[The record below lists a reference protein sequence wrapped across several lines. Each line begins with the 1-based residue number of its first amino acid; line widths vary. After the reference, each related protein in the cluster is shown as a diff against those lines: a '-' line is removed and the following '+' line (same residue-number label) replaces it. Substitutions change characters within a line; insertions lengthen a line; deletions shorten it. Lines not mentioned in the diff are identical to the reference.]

1 LPIFI
6 TLDDLQLF
14 AKGGE
19 DGPEYNRAH
28 RLVNAWEFA
37 KLARQAAEIGRY
49 VIAVRPKLCFLV
61 CSYLSFP
68 KLGDFNS
75 NPSTLPMT
83 VIREHAAL
91 SDSWQVTH
99 PNGTSTSSASSPR
112 DAIAKFGVTAD
123 SPLNSYSAN
132 KPLDPH
138 ARKFLGKR
146 LDYILYRQPH
156 KSGSNAEDKMPILK
170 AIDCKVVFTDKVP
183 DFDFSFSDHFGL
195 EAVLEIQPPDDMS
208 SSDGASAQVS
218 SELSNISIAT
228 TIQALTACYQF
239 SRHRSRKELRIFG
252 LSLLLLL
259 AIVIGTSWLPFTW
272 LNPVFFLITI
282 FFSWLATTM
291 LYEGFLYGKWECN
304 ALMNVIEE
312 MEIHGKTLEAQHRT
326 SNDFPN

>member
-1 LPIFI
+1 M
-6 TLDDLQLF
+6 F

-37 KLARQAAEIGRY
+37 KLTRQAAEMGRY
-49 VIAVRPKLCFLV
+49 VVAVRPVSRFLV
-61 CSYLSFP
+61 CSYLLFP

-75 NPSTLPMT
+75 IPSTLPMT
-83 VIREHAAL
+83 IIREHAGL

-99 PNGTSTSSASSPR
+99 PNETPGSSASSPR

-138 ARKFLGKR
+138 ARRFLGKR

-156 KSGSNAEDKMPILK
+156 KSGSTAGDGTPVLK
-170 AIDCKVVFTDKVP
+170 VIDCKVVFTDKVP

-195 EAVLEIQPPDDMS
+195 EALLEIQLPHDMPS
-208 SSDGASAQVS
+208 SAGRAIDSAQVS
-218 SELSNISIAT
+218 SELSNTSIAT
-228 TIQALTACYQF
+228 AIQALAACYQF

-252 LSLLLLL
+252 ISLLLLL
-259 AIVIGTSWLPFTW
+259 AIVVGASWLPFNW
-272 LNPVFFLITI
+272 ISPIFFLITI
-282 FFSWLATTM
+282 FLSWLATTM
-291 LYEGFLYGKWECN
+291 LYEGFLYGKWERN

-312 MEIHGKTLEAQHRT
+312 MEIHGKALEARHRT
-326 SNDFPN
+326 SDDFSS